1 MRLLTFTEFPN
12 ALVRILNIGNQNA
25 STLRNLKNRKSPRR
39 KNASL
44 LYSKLQTIMFYIQI
58 SNGLL
63 QGAHRKQMG
72 EAVWEFMWCI
82 DKITKVDEDGT
93 GWVLGGKPIKLKD
106 LTDSMQVHATTVSR
120 NLNKLQKF
128 GYLGLVRTPY
138 GIRIKVNK
146 AKKIFKKKSGNA
158 VENPVN
164 GQKRFSTNATRFSRN
179 AKSNIRQL
187 RQRTEYKYSITPD
200 TKNLKKLQEL
210 KKPLMQ
216 KVF

>member
-1 MRLLTFTEFPN
+1 
-12 ALVRILNIGNQNA
+12 
-25 STLRNLKNRKSPRR
+25 
-39 KNASL
+39 
-44 LYSKLQTIMFYIQI
+44 MFYIQI

-63 QGAHRKQMG
+63 QGTHRKQMG

-82 DKITKVDEDGT
+82 DKITKIDDDGT
-93 GWVLGGKPIKLKD
+93 GWVLGGKPIKLKA
-106 LTDSMQVHATTVSR
+106 LTDEMGVHATTVSR

-138 GIRIKVNK
+138 GIKIKINK
-146 AKKIFKKKSGNA
+146 AKKIFKKNKGNA
-158 VENPVN
+158 VENPVDSK
-164 GQKRFSTNATRFSRN
+164 KRFSTNATRFSVS

-187 RQRTEYKYSITPD
+187 HQKTEYKYSMPIN

-210 KKPLMQ
+210 KQPLMQ

>member
-1 MRLLTFTEFPN
+1 
-12 ALVRILNIGNQNA
+12 
-25 STLRNLKNRKSPRR
+25 
-39 KNASL
+39 
-44 LYSKLQTIMFYIQI
+44 MFYIQI

-82 DKITKVDEDGT
+82 DKVTKVDEDGT

-106 LTDSMQVHATTVSR
+106 LTGPMQVHATTVSR

-138 GIRIKVNK
+138 GIKIKVTK
-146 AKKIFKKKSGNA
+146 AKKIFKKKQGNA
-158 VENPVN
+158 VENSQ
-164 GQKRFSTNATRFSRN
+164 GGKKRFSANAARFSVS

-187 RQRTEYKYSITPD
+187 HQKTEYKYSITPN
-200 TKNLKKLQEL
+200 TKNLKNLQEL
-210 KKPLMQ
+210 KQPLMQ
-216 KVF
+216 KTI